1 MRSLMLLAAAFVFC
15 GFHLSSA
22 VLTGGAASSDVPNLV
37 AVSAKPNTTTPHP
50 TTTAHVTNT
59 TKHVTTAH
67 VTNTTTAQ
75 NTTTVYVTN
84 TTTAQNTTTAYVTN
98 TTTAQNTT
106 TAHATR
112 TVLPTLTPHF
122 SLPNTGQYN
131 VSLKNA
137 TCIKATIG
145 IQLFV
150 KQKAKDLYF
159 NIPPDKTSVSGK
171 CGDGASWIIFKFNS
185 GFVNFTFV
193 KDGKQYYVWEM
204 SVALNAMNNLGTS
217 YHGTVNH
224 MKLFRTTLG
233 YSYKCNSKQIVSFST
248 DSLHIL
254 IVNTQLQAFGVPG
267 GKFGREQKCALDS
280 KFIVPILFGISVFIL
295 IVAVIVVYLICRH
308 RRFVGYQR
316 I

>member
-1 MRSLMLLAAAFVFC
+1 MSILVLLASAFVFC

-22 VLTGGAASSDVPNLV
+22 VLTEGAASSDVPNLV
-37 AVSAKPNTTTPHP
+37 AVSAKPTTTTPHPTTTTTPHPTTTTTPHP

-67 VTNTTTAQ
+67 VTNA
-75 NTTTVYVTN
+75 TTVH
-84 TTTAQNTTTAYVTN
+84 VTN

-106 TAHATR
+106 TAHATT

-131 VSLKNA
+131 VSLKNV
-137 TCIKATIG
+137 TCIKVTIG
-145 IQLFV
+145 VQLSV

-159 NIPPDKTSVSGK
+159 NIPPDETRVSGK

-193 KDGKQYYVWEM
+193 KDGKQYYVSEM

-217 YHGTVNH
+217 YRGTVNH

-233 YSYKCNSKQIVSFST
+233 YSYKCNSEQIVSFST

-267 GKFGREQKCALDS
+267 GKFGPVQKCALDS

-295 IVAVIVVYLICRH
+295 IVAVIVVYLICRR